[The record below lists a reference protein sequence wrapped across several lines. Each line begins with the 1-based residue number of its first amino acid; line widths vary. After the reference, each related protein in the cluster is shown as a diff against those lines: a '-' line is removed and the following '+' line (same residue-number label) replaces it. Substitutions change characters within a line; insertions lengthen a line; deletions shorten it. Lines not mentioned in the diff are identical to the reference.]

1 MLSGERSLYWK
12 LTGRD
17 NLEYFAALY
26 HVPPKETNER
36 IDRSRAAVKLSDRE
50 DDYVERYSTG
60 MRQRLARRPA
70 RLTAMGIL
78 WRTLINALA
87 IVVAAY
93 VVNQLQPDAIKWG
106 QVDYGMGELGR
117 YLSLILTGL
126 ALGVVNAVV
135 KPILVMVSLPITC
148 LTLGLFIFVINAL
161 MLLLVSAIPFL
172 GFVVNGFIVA
182 LIASVVIS
190 IVSWALSM
198 VLPD

>member
-1 MLSGERSLYWK
+1 
-12 LTGRD
+12 
-17 NLEYFAALY
+17 
-26 HVPPKETNER
+26 V
-36 IDRSRAAVKLSDRE
+36 
-50 DDYVERYSTG
+50 
-60 MRQRLARRPA
+60 
-70 RLTAMGIL
+70 GIV
-78 WRTLINALA
+78 WRTLINAVA

-93 VVNQLQPDAIKWG
+93 VVNLYSPDSIKWG
-106 QVDYGMGELGR
+106 QVDYGLGDAGR

-126 ALGVVNAVV
+126 ALGVVNAIV

-161 MLLLVSAIPFL
+161 MLLLVSLIPFL

-182 LIASVVIS
+182 LVASIVIS

>member
-1 MLSGERSLYWK
+1 VGIVW
-12 LTGRD
+12 
-17 NLEYFAALY
+17 
-26 HVPPKETNER
+26 
-36 IDRSRAAVKLSDRE
+36 RAV
-50 DDYVERYSTG
+50 
-60 MRQRLARRPA
+60 
-70 RLTAMGIL
+70 
-78 WRTLINALA
+78 INALA

-106 QVDYGMGELGR
+106 QVDYGLGDVGR

-126 ALGVVNAVV
+126 ALGVINAII

-148 LTLGLFIFVINAL
+148 MTLGLFIFVINAL

-172 GFVVNGFIVA
+172 GFVVNGFFVA
-182 LIASVVIS
+182 LIASIVIS

>member
-1 MLSGERSLYWK
+1 
-12 LTGRD
+12 
-17 NLEYFAALY
+17 
-26 HVPPKETNER
+26 
-36 IDRSRAAVKLSDRE
+36 
-50 DDYVERYSTG
+50 
-60 MRQRLARRPA
+60 
-70 RLTAMGIL
+70 MGIV
-78 WRTLINALA
+78 WRALINALA

-106 QVDYGMGELGR
+106 QVDYGMGEPGR
-117 YLSLILTGL
+117 YLSLALTGL

-135 KPILVMVSLPITC
+135 KPILVMISMPITC

-182 LIASVVIS
+182 LIASLVIS
-190 IVSWALSM
+190 LVSWALSM

>member
-1 MLSGERSLYWK
+1 
-12 LTGRD
+12 
-17 NLEYFAALY
+17 
-26 HVPPKETNER
+26 V
-36 IDRSRAAVKLSDRE
+36 
-50 DDYVERYSTG
+50 
-60 MRQRLARRPA
+60 
-70 RLTAMGIL
+70 GII

-126 ALGVVNAVV
+126 ALGVINAIV

-182 LIASVVIS
+182 LVASVVIS
-190 IVSWALSM
+190 IVSWGLSM

>member
-1 MLSGERSLYWK
+1 
-12 LTGRD
+12 
-17 NLEYFAALY
+17 
-26 HVPPKETNER
+26 
-36 IDRSRAAVKLSDRE
+36 
-50 DDYVERYSTG
+50 
-60 MRQRLARRPA
+60 
-70 RLTAMGIL
+70 MGII
-78 WRTLINALA
+78 WRTLINAVA

-93 VVNQLQPDAIKWG
+93 VVNIYQPDAIKWG

-126 ALGVVNAVV
+126 ALGVVNAIV
-135 KPILVMVSLPITC
+135 KPILVMVSMPITC

-182 LIASVVIS
+182 LAASILIS
-190 IVSWALSM
+190 LVSWALSM

>member
-1 MLSGERSLYWK
+1 
-12 LTGRD
+12 
-17 NLEYFAALY
+17 
-26 HVPPKETNER
+26 
-36 IDRSRAAVKLSDRE
+36 
-50 DDYVERYSTG
+50 
-60 MRQRLARRPA
+60 
-70 RLTAMGIL
+70 MGIV
-78 WRTLINALA
+78 WRALINAIA

-93 VVNQLQPDAIKWG
+93 VVNIYQPDAIKWG

-126 ALGVVNAVV
+126 TLGVVNAII
-135 KPILVMVSLPITC
+135 KPILVMVSMPITC

-182 LIASVVIS
+182 LAASILIS
-190 IVSWALSM
+190 LVSWALSM

>member
-1 MLSGERSLYWK
+1 
-12 LTGRD
+12 
-17 NLEYFAALY
+17 
-26 HVPPKETNER
+26 
-36 IDRSRAAVKLSDRE
+36 
-50 DDYVERYSTG
+50 
-60 MRQRLARRPA
+60 
-70 RLTAMGIL
+70 MGIV
-78 WRTLINALA
+78 WRALINAIA

-93 VVNQLQPDAIKWG
+93 VVNIYQPDAIKWG

-126 ALGVVNAVV
+126 TLGVVNAIV
-135 KPILVMVSLPITC
+135 KPILVMVSMPITC

-182 LIASVVIS
+182 LAASVLIS
-190 IVSWALSM
+190 LVSWALSM

>member
-1 MLSGERSLYWK
+1 
-12 LTGRD
+12 
-17 NLEYFAALY
+17 
-26 HVPPKETNER
+26 
-36 IDRSRAAVKLSDRE
+36 
-50 DDYVERYSTG
+50 
-60 MRQRLARRPA
+60 
-70 RLTAMGIL
+70 MGIL

-126 ALGVVNAVV
+126 ALGVINAIVR
-135 KPILVMVSLPITC
+135 PILVMVSLPITC

-172 GFVVNGFIVA
+172 GFVVNGFVVA
-182 LIASVVIS
+182 LVASIVIS